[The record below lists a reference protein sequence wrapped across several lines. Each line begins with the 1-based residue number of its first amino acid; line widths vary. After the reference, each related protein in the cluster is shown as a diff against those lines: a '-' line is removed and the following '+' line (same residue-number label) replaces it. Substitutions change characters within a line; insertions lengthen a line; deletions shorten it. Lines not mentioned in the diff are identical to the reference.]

1 MFHIASQLGRRRNE
15 AIHFSAGTGRRVRAY
30 TCIWTSNR
38 RSKAANPAAGNRR
51 SQGPGP
57 QIGRADAT
65 GFAVFPRLQLDA
77 RPELASGGNNIVGY
91 GEVGYGKFRQ
101 SGNATADLQRF
112 VFGFNHRFDERLTL
126 HSEVEFEHAIVSKD
140 DHGEAEIEQA
150 WLNCKMSDAVNLK
163 GGLFLIPLGIL
174 NETHEPPSYYGVM
187 RNQVETRII
196 PTTWRELGAGVHG
209 IVGEG
214 IRYDVGI
221 TTNFDSGKLDDPT
234 TGIRSAH
241 QEGQLA
247 NARNLA
253 VYGALNYR
261 RPGLLVGGGVFTGD
275 TGQNGASNPALRGVS
290 ARLTLW
296 DVHAQ
301 YRVAGLDLQ
310 ALYAAGSLGDSDKLN
325 AAILANAT
333 ANGTTPF
340 AAPKTIRGGFVQ
352 AAYHAYKRGNFDVAP
367 FVRYERI
374 DIKQQED
381 PANGQLQD
389 PNNIERTKT
398 FGVNFWVHPQVVLKA
413 DVQRYAIDKS
423 QDRLDLGLG
432 FMF

>member
-1 MFHIASQLGRRRNE
+1 MRQSTLALALAAAFARTPAFGQATVDQKLQILQQEIDDLKAQ
-15 AIHFSAGTGRRVRAY
+15 A
-30 TCIWTSNR
+30 R
-38 RSKAANPAAGNRR
+38 RSAAPTQQASPYSLDYSSMLDR
-51 SQGPGP
+51 SSG
-57 QIGRADAT
+57 
-65 GFAVFPRLQLDA
+65 
-77 RPELASGGNNIVGY
+77 LASGGTNIVGY

-174 NETHEPPSYYGVM
+174 NETHEPPTYYGVM

-301 YRVAGLDLQ
+301 YRVAGLGLQ

>member
-1 MFHIASQLGRRRNE
+1 MRQSTLALALAAAFA
-15 AIHFSAGTGRRVRAY
+15 RAPAFGQA
-30 TCIWTSNR
+30 TVDQKLQILQQEIDDLKAQAR
-38 RSKAANPAAGNRR
+38 RSAAPTQQASPYSLDYSSMLDR
-51 SQGPGP
+51 SSG
-57 QIGRADAT
+57 
-65 GFAVFPRLQLDA
+65 
-77 RPELASGGNNIVGY
+77 LASGGTNIVGY

-174 NETHEPPSYYGVM
+174 NETHEPPTYYGVM